1 MVKDITQSHFW
12 ILLRMG
18 YDVQR
23 IYDANYSQ
31 DGDFL
36 YLDYKEYVPYSKKR
50 EGRKLYDYIRYKIC
64 IPTRKQVKNMF
75 VRREDGFDY
84 MNYFKNNNYDIE

>member
-23 IYDANYSQ
+23 IYNANYSQ

-36 YLDYKEYVPYSKKR
+36 YLDYKEYVHNAY
-50 EGRKLYDYIRYKIC
+50 LA
-64 IPTRKQVKNMF
+64 
-75 VRREDGFDY
+75 
-84 MNYFKNNNYDIE
+84 

>member
-1 MVKDITQSHFW
+1 MIKNITQPHFW

-18 YDVQR
+18 YDVQG

-36 YLDYKEYVPYSKKR
+36 YLDYKEY
-50 EGRKLYDYIRYKIC
+50 
-64 IPTRKQVKNMF
+64 IP
-75 VRREDGFDY
+75 
-84 MNYFKNNNYDIE
+84 